1 MRPRLACLAALA
13 ILALPGCKRQDMA
26 AQPRSRAYDQSD
38 FFADGSS
45 MRPPVPGTIA
55 RNRPDVP
62 VPQPKVIDA
71 ALLARGQDRFAINCV
86 PCHGRVGDG
95 QGMIVQ
101 RGFPQ
106 PPSFHVAR
114 LRKAPASHF
123 YDVITNGH
131 GVMYSYADRVAPGDR
146 WAIIA
151 YIRALQ
157 TSQGVEVAGL
167 PPGDRAKLMEVP

>member
-1 MRPRLACLAALA
+1 MRPQLPCLAAFA
-13 ILALPGCKRQDMA
+13 ILALAGCKRQDMA
-26 AQPRSRAYDQSD
+26 AQGRSRAYDRSD

-45 MRPPVPGTIA
+45 MRPPVPGTVA

-71 ALLARGQDRFAINCV
+71 ALLARGQERFAINCV

-101 RGFPQ
+101 RGFPR
-106 PPSFHVAR
+106 PPSFHIER

-123 YDVITNGH
+123 FDVITHGH
-131 GVMYSYADRVAPGDR
+131 GVMYSYAARVPPRDR

-157 TSQGVEVAGL
+157 VSQSVEVAGL
-167 PPGDRAKLMEVP
+167 PPDDRAKLLEVP